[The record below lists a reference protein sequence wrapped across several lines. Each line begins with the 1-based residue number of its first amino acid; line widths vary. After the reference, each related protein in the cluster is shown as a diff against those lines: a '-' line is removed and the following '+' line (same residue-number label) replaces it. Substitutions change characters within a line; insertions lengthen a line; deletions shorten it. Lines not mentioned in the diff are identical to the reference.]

1 MHTHTHAHTHS
12 LSLSHT
18 HTHTHTHTKCTN
30 QTVDVKPLGEEE
42 GAVSEPGVAVV
53 ESQS

>member
-1 MHTHTHAHTHS
+1 MHTHTLS
-12 LSLSHT
+12 LSLS
-18 HTHTHTHTKCTN
+18 HTHTHTKCTN